1 MSELPNQREHRRIA
15 IETEISISSGSQF
28 YTGFTKNISSGG
40 LFISTHERYELGEQ
54 FQVRFRVDQF
64 DKDFDI
70 LAEVRWVSPYREDLP
85 DQPVGL
91 GVQFVGL
98 SEGDQAI
105 LDMYLKNAETLFY
118 DDDDDL

>member
-1 MSELPNQREHRRIA
+1 MTDDTNQRKHRRVD
-15 IETEISISSGSQF
+15 IETEVSINSGSKF

-40 LFISTHERYELGEQ
+40 LFIATHERYEMGEQ
-54 FQVRFRVDQF
+54 FSVRFRVDQF

-70 LAEVRWVSPYREDLP
+70 LAEVRWVSPYREDRP

-91 GVQFVGL
+91 GVQFVNL

-105 LDMYLKNAETLFY
+105 LDLYLKNAETLFY
-118 DDDDDL
+118 DDDDDI